1 MLDGIGKLNTYLQQQ
16 NLQTQL
22 NSKGTAAQDSSKTD
36 TQPDSIVDIL
46 LATSSSKDGTAQRIA
61 AIRKKLMNGREL
73 TDEELHYLE
82 KNSPELYEKAQKV
95 KEVRE
100 RLREDLKHAKT
111 KAEAQRAVTRAQVS
125 VAAAA
130 KAELSGVGGLAASG
144 AINTAG
150 GSAAPAVGDVAA
162 ATPAA
167 AALPL
172 TGGAVSTAAAPAVDT
187 ASLQATAPQSAASLT
202 TTDAAA
208 GSDAATASATGAAAS
223 TTLPATGTSD
233 APAYDK
239 FVMQLRA
246 LQDEW
251 QKFSRSREYKQ
262 LPVGQKE

>member
-1 MLDGIGKLNTYLQQQ
+1 MFN
-16 NLQTQL
+16 
-22 NSKGTAAQDSSKTD
+22 A
-36 TQPDSIVDIL
+36 V
-46 LATSSSKDGTAQRIA
+46 
-61 AIRKKLMNGREL
+61 
-73 TDEELHYLE
+73 
-82 KNSPELYEKAQKV
+82 
-95 KEVRE
+95 
-100 RLREDLKHAKT
+100 
-111 KAEAQRAVTRAQVS
+111 EAF
-125 VAAAA
+125 AAA
-130 KAELSGVGGLAASG
+130 E
-144 AINTAG
+144 AG
-150 GSAAPAVGDVAA
+150 GSAAPAVGDVAV

-167 AALPL
+167 AELPL

-187 ASLQATAPQSAASLT
+187 ASLQATAPPSAASLT

>member
-1 MLDGIGKLNTYLQQQ
+1 MLEGIGKLNTYLQQQ

-130 KAELSGVGGLAASG
+130 KAELSGAGGLAASG

-172 TGGAVSTAAAPAVDT
+172 TGAAVSTAAAPAVDT
-187 ASLQATAPQSAASLT
+187 ASLQATAPPSAASLT

-208 GSDAATASATGAAAS
+208 EPDAATAAATATAAS
-223 TTLPATGTSD
+223 TTLPATDTSD